1 MPLNFNMTIPK
12 KYFHDKLILLLLSA
26 TAFMTVLSSLLILLR
41 LDGSRE
47 GYIIEYRSN
56 LGLNAFRSGGT
67 IEILSFIVFVL
78 LIAVTHVIISIRIFK
93 QRRDMSVTVLGMGVF
108 LQLLATIVSN
118 ALLVL
123 R

>member
-1 MPLNFNMTIPK
+1 MTIPK